1 MTADDGK
8 ALAQA
13 RESDEMEGS
22 IPLAGRRRSPGW
34 DLIALGQVAAL
45 CC

>member
-1 MTADDGK
+1 M
-8 ALAQA
+8 AQA

-22 IPLAGRRRSPGW
+22 IRLAGRRWPPGR